1 LILNVSGSRVPTT
14 NGIARQCTMQIVD
27 REIAIRS
34 RYLDAAIG
42 KEVVV
47 PWNRINE
54 HTA

>member
-1 LILNVSGSRVPTT
+1 VSAATGNIATT